1 MSLILIT
8 VECQVKAW
16 SSQCRSVRPTQLST
30 PVTDTNLQPISAWVV
45 KLDDEVCSLQSYESI
60 RVTGLEKVTKGINIP

>member
-8 VECQVKAW
+8 VERQIKAW

-30 PVTDTNLQPISAWVV
+30 PVTDTNLQPISAGII
-45 KLDDEVCSLQSYESI
+45 KLDDEVCGLQSYESI
-60 RVTGLEKVTKGINIP
+60 RVTGLEKVKK